1 MGKSMRF
8 EKAVEKD
15 KEYFRKLSK
24 ACYQDVIGRQYG
36 PWDDK
41 HQNRNFELKWPANN
55 FRKIYVN
62 NMLVGGIWTD
72 NNPDIIQLREV
83 QIHPEFQGQGIGT
96 HVVMQEIENA
106 RTLSR
111 PLRLR
116 VLLESR
122 AINLYI
128 KLGFSV
134 LAKNDHQ
141 LTMEIS

>member
-1 MGKSMRF
+1 
-8 EKAVEKD
+8 
-15 KEYFRKLSK
+15 
-24 ACYQDVIGRQYG
+24 
-36 PWDDK
+36 
-41 HQNRNFELKWPANN
+41 
-55 FRKIYVN
+55 
-62 NMLVGGIWTD
+62 
-72 NNPDIIQLREV
+72 
-83 QIHPEFQGQGIGT
+83 